1 MPASQMTSL
10 RIPEDHYAA
19 LGQRVGFDGMR
30 NRSDVVRAAIAL
42 YLETA
47 PSHGDVRTVRFNIG
61 MNTRDRLK
69 ILYELEG
76 ISAAEAA
83 RFGLDLYIRQTLAD
97 SETLTML
104 LEARVEEMRVKTRP
118 HEDHTA

>member
-1 MPASQMTSL
+1 MPPSQMTSL

-30 NRSDVVRAAIAL
+30 NRSDVVRAAITL

-47 PSHGDVRTVRFNIG
+47 PSHADVRTVKFNIG
-61 MNTRDRLK
+61 TDTRNKLAH
-69 ILYELEG
+69 LYELEG
-76 ISAAEAA
+76 ISPAEVA
-83 RFGLDLYIRQTLAD
+83 RLGLELYFRQTLAD
-97 SETLTML
+97 SDTLTML